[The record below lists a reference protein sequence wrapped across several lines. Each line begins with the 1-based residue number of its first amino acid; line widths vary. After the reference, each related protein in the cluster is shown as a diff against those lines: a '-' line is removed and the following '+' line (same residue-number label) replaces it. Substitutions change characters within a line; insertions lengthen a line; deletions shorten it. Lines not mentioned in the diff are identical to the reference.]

1 MTFKVYLPLNALE
14 TYATHIRDLSNRV
27 TDDDEQDLDELVGN
41 VEVSPAQQ
49 QVVALPLEYYPSPS
63 QFLSP
68 SQQQQQLQLVDI
80 PPEESPP
87 PSQFIS
93 PPSQFISP
101 PQAVYI
107 PPEESQPDLR
117 LICDFFGDFEQQA
130 YRRDREEEKKKEH
143 KKYISKVSL
152 PQSLLFGNTKMEL
165 DEGDQIKQ
173 EQPVVINPIQL
184 DQLTQGAIA
193 EEVRK
198 AVRELTNRVNIQ
210 NPTIDLART
219 VYEIDRLDTKM
230 MVVSRRKWFHSTR
243 K

>member
-1 MTFKVYLPLNALE
+1 MMSNKHFDFQGLPLNALE
-14 TYATHIRDLSNRV
+14 TYATQIRDLSNRV

-93 PPSQFISP
+93 PP
-101 PQAVYI
+101 QAVYI

-117 LICDFFGDFEQQA
+117 HICDFF
-130 YRRDREEEKKKEH
+130 
-143 KKYISKVSL
+143 
-152 PQSLLFGNTKMEL
+152 
-165 DEGDQIKQ
+165 
-173 EQPVVINPIQL
+173 
-184 DQLTQGAIA
+184 
-193 EEVRK
+193 
-198 AVRELTNRVNIQ
+198 
-210 NPTIDLART
+210 
-219 VYEIDRLDTKM
+219 
-230 MVVSRRKWFHSTR
+230 
-243 K
+243 